1 MAFDFTPPGSNT
13 ETGAGKNRQTN
24 AKILNSAVVNPADI
38 IAVRTGR
45 DATAASRGKAD
56 NVGDG
61 TIEEVFVGQT
71 WQGTRTG
78 TSDNNGPRIL
88 AERNAGD
95 FGGTFAVTGLA
106 GDATDLWKAV
116 YCRNNTLYI
125 DSSRPARAHPV
136 GYIYE
141 YIDSSY
147 ANVAF
152 FDGPMLAQFAVTRQ
166 TVDLGTIVL
175 AGTDTTKTLL
185 KWPVPYHC
193 RIVSVEAYYAV
204 AAAGASATSTLTFQ
218 RDPLSAGSGQVA
230 VTGGSIT
237 LATGAGNTEGDV
249 VAGSAVTANN
259 ILHEGDRLD
268 GVLAITADGTFS
280 GGNVVVRATVDRLLG
295 T

>member
-13 ETGAGKNRQTN
+13 QTGAGKNRQTN
-24 AKILNSAVVNPADI
+24 AKILNTAVINPADM

-78 TSDNNGPRIL
+78 TSDDNGPRIL

-95 FGGTFAVTGLA
+95 FGGTVAVTGLA
-106 GDATDLWKAV
+106 GDVTDLWRVV
-116 YCRNNTLYI
+116 YCRDNELLI
-125 DSSRPARAHPV
+125 DSSRTARAIPV

-141 YIDSSY
+141 FVDSAN

-152 FDGPMLAQFAVTRQ
+152 FDAAMLAQFAVTRQ
-166 TVDLGTIVL
+166 TVTLGTIVL
-175 AGTDTTKTLL
+175 AGTDTSKTLL

-193 RIVSVEAYYAV
+193 RLVSVEAYYAV
-204 AAAGASATSTLTFQ
+204 AAAGTSATSTLTFQ
-218 RDPLSAGSGQVA
+218 RDPLSAGTGQVA

-237 LATGAGNTEGDV
+237 LAEGSGNTEGDV
-249 VAGSAVTANN
+249 VAGSAVTGANV
-259 ILHEGDRLD
+259 LHEGDRLD
-268 GVLAITADGTFS
+268 GVLAITDAGTFT
-280 GGNVVVRATVDRLLG
+280 GGQVVIRAVVDRLLG